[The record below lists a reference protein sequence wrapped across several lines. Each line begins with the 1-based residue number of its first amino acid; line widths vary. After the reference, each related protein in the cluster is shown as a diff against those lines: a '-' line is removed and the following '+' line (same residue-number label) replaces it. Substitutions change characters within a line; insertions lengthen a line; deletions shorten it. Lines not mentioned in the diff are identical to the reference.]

1 MGKESTIIAIKPE
14 QALAGLAA
22 AATLFFFFK
31 LVAATESSA
40 GRTAAAG
47 QGLSWYHHAQKK
59 ASLNHYFPGFAGD
72 HTAKGI
78 VGKSAWAVGYIP
90 AAIPLVFLA
99 AWATYSLAG
108 AIFSKPESS
117 LLEDPEFD
125 VRHLGVDTPSLCH
138 LPAILHVCPER
149 DRASLVES
157 LAIGEIDPYAPAS
170 SKVEIDDSPATYN
183 G

>member
-1 MGKESTIIAIKPE
+1 MPKESTIIAIKPE

-22 AATLFFFFK
+22 ALALFFFFK
-31 LVAATESSA
+31 IVFAAEANRERAERMGETL
-40 GRTAAAG
+40 G
-47 QGLSWYHHAQKK
+47 WHHQVHRK

-72 HTAKGI
+72 HTSKKLT
-78 VGKSAWAVGYIP
+78 GKAAWAVGYIP
-90 AAIPLVFLA
+90 AALPLVFFA
-99 AWATYSLAG
+99 VWGTYSLAS
-108 AIFSKPESS
+108 AVFSKPESS

-149 DRASLVES
+149 NRAQLVES
-157 LAIGEIDPYAPAS
+157 LALGEIDAFAPPS
-170 SKVEIDDSPATYN
+170 SRVEIDDSPATYH

>member
-1 MGKESTIIAIKPE
+1 MGKEPTIIAIKPE

-22 AATLFFFFK
+22 AAALFFFFK
-31 LVAATESSA
+31 LVVAAEAS
-40 GRTAAAG
+40 TARAEAAG
-47 QGLSWYHHAQKK
+47 SDLAWYHHAQKK
-59 ASLNHYFPGFAGD
+59 VSVNHYFPGFAGN
-72 HTAKGI
+72 HKSKSI
-78 VGKSAWAVGYIP
+78 FGKAAWAVGYIP
-90 AAIPLVFLA
+90 AAIPLVFFA

-108 AIFSKPESS
+108 AVFSKPETS

-149 DRASLVES
+149 NRGSLVES